1 VTLSIFDAARDT
13 PQRLALV
20 SGDLELSFAAL
31 AGRVE
36 RRLDELHEA
45 GALDPQGERPVAVV
59 ARLTLETVETLLA
72 LFAAGTPALVIHAR
86 SSDVERAA
94 LVRRTGAVYPPS
106 AGANDRSNASGQN
119 GPLRFDPERIAAL
132 VPTSGSTGEPRL
144 VRLSHRAFV
153 AAAHL
158 MAEHYGVEDDRW
170 LLALPLAHIA
180 GLGML
185 VRCLVNR
192 SSLVLFEAK
201 RSLLA
206 ELEALTSA
214 VERHGITMISLVP
227 TLLSRLIEP
236 PLAWQPPPSLR
247 TVVLGGA
254 PIPRDLVMRARQRGI
269 PVVPTY
275 GMTEVCAS
283 AVSGRYDERL
293 ALSAGDGELLPSGFP
308 LEGIELRF
316 VDGVIELRGPTL
328 FSGYYGDPAS
338 DPHGDW
344 LRTNDRGHIDA
355 RGELTVQGR
364 TSDVIITAGENVDP
378 AEIEAAIMT
387 VPGVRA
393 ACVIGTPDPTFGEL
407 VTALLAV
414 APEGPATRAALMAE
428 LERRLAS
435 HKLPRRVYLVRELP
449 LSPAGKIDRRSAKR
463 RYAESVNGRAGDAG
477 TANNGWLIK
486 ML

>member
-1 VTLSIFDAARDT
+1 VTLSIFDAARAT
-13 PQRLALV
+13 PERLALV
-20 SGDLELSFAAL
+20 SGELELSFAEL
-31 AGRVE
+31 ASRVE
-36 RRLDELHEA
+36 RRLGELREA
-45 GALDPQGERPVAVV
+45 GALDASGERPVAVV

-86 SSDVERAA
+86 SSELERAQ
-94 LVRRTGAVYPPS
+94 LVQRTGAVYPPS
-106 AGANDRSNASGQN
+106 AGARDLRTLSAATG
-119 GPLRFDPERIAAL
+119 GPRFDPERIAAL

-144 VRLSHRAFV
+144 VRLSHRAFL

-158 MAEHYGVEDDRW
+158 MAQHYGVEDDRW

-185 VRCLVNR
+185 VRCVVNR
-192 SSLVLFEAK
+192 SALVLFEPK

-206 ELEALTSA
+206 ELDALAAA
-214 VERHGITMISLVP
+214 VARHSITLISLVP
-227 TLLSRLIEP
+227 TLLARLVEP
-236 PLAWQPPPSLR
+236 PHAWQPPASLR
-247 TVVLGGA
+247 AVVLGGA
-254 PIPRDLVMRARQRGI
+254 PIPRDLVLRARRRGI

-293 ALSAGDGELLPSGFP
+293 LLRDGDSELLPSGFP
-308 LEGIELRF
+308 LEGVELRF

-328 FSGYYGDPAS
+328 FSGYHGDPAS
-338 DPHGDW
+338 DPRSDW
-344 LRTNDRGHIDA
+344 LRTHDRGHLDA

-378 AEIEAAIMT
+378 AEVEAALLA

-407 VTALLAV
+407 VTALLATT
-414 APEGPATRAALMAE
+414 PEGPPSKYLLTEQLAG
-428 LERRLAS
+428 RLAS
-435 HKLPRRVYLVRELP
+435 HKLPRRFCLVRELP
-449 LSPAGKIDRRSAKR
+449 LSPAGKIDRRGAKKL
-463 RYAESVNGRAGDAG
+463 YVEHLGAAVDDAG

-486 ML
+486 IL